1 MTNRRALITSGR
13 VSLVQVYEGDNE
25 EHPGNVLGYVVVG
38 PDVES
43 TLLSSIGEGI
53 KRFNQLRQSESTH
66 FGRASD

>member
-1 MTNRRALITSGR
+1 MPN
-13 VSLVQVYEGDNE
+13 
-25 EHPGNVLGYVVVG
+25 VVG

-43 TLLSSIGEGI
+43 TLLSSIGEAT